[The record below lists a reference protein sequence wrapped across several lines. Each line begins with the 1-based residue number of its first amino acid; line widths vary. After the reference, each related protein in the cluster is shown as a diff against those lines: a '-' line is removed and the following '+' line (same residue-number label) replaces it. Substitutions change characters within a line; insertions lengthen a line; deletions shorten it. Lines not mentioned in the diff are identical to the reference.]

1 MSLWLIGTT
10 GLVSQSAPTPILI
23 LLYGG
28 FGISVGLVVLGRK
41 VIKTIGEDLAKVTP
55 SRFEPFLNSR
65 QYIMQYVIIC
75 NAICNNV

>member
-55 SRFEPFLNSR
+55 SRFELFKTHGN
-65 QYIMQYVIIC
+65 M
-75 NAICNNV
+75 